1 MTTMQGQSR
10 VQGSL
15 FSNGD
20 YFDMW
25 HDYMNL
31 GRVLERLCARR
42 EAERRDTEGPK
53 EEPAAAQGYI
63 RTSSRRW
70 EEAEEEEE
78 RNKNSS
84 SASSSQS
91 DASWRGT
98 LPDYCRFCKQNGETP
113 RVYQSHRLKSADGK
127 VICPILWNYTCGVC
141 GATGD
146 YAHTR
151 RYCPQAQSQEAARRR
166 PRSRFR

>member
-1 MTTMQGQSR
+1 MQGQSR

-42 EAERRDTEGPK
+42 EAE
-53 EEPAAAQGYI
+53 Q
-63 RTSSRRW
+63 
-70 EEAEEEEE
+70 EE